1 LHRAAGEVG
10 AFEAGEVF
18 LELRVFAGAVLEAA
32 EIGGELGRGFFGE
45 VVNHPLALALDFD
58 EAAGAEVGE
67 VFGDF
72 HLRLAEDVLEVA
84 DAERALR
91 EEVKEAQAGD
101 VAEAFV
107 DADEFHE
114 ADFVFLGKN
123 MPQGECFGATRM

>member
-1 LHRAAGEVG
+1 LHRPAGEVG
-10 AFEAGEVF
+10 AFEASEVF

-58 EAAGAEVGE
+58 EAAGTEISE

-91 EEVKEAQAGD
+91 EEVEEAQAGD
-101 VAEAFV
+101 VAKAFV

-114 ADFVFLGKN
+114 AAFVFLGGN
-123 MPQGECFGATRM
+123 MPQGECFGVTRM